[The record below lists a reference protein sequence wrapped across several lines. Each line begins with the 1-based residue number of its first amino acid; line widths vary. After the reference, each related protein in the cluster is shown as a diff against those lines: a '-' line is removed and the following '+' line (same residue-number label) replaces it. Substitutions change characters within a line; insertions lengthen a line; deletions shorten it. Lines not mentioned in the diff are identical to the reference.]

1 MILALE
7 LCLPKATRGRIF
19 TRTSKHLGNLEH
31 FRQKHLGNLEH
42 FEQKHLG
49 NWNFYVSLHSK
60 SNSYDKQ
67 SI

>member
-7 LCLPKATRGRIF
+7 LCLPKATCGRIF
-19 TRTSKHLGNLEH
+19 TRTSKYLGNLEH

-49 NWNFYVSLHSK
+49 NLEFLCIFALK
-60 SNSYDKQ
+60 IKQ
-67 SI
+67 L

>member
-49 NWNFYVSLHSK
+49 NLVFLCIFALK
-60 SNSYDKQ
+60 IKQ
-67 SI
+67 L

>member
-42 FEQKHLG
+42 FEFLCIFALKI
-49 NWNFYVSLHSK
+49 
-60 SNSYDKQ
+60 KQ
-67 SI
+67 L

>member
-31 FRQKHLGNLEH
+31 FRQKHLGNLE
-42 FEQKHLG
+42 FSCIFALKI
-49 NWNFYVSLHSK
+49 
-60 SNSYDKQ
+60 KQ
-67 SI
+67 L